1 MPCNLGNLGYP
12 YFPVCLNDLFYKTH
26 FSFAFATLLRFLSP
40 CLFAWVS
47 FHTFGC
53 AILEYTILC
62 SMHCYCLMNYLYL
75 FRNRYIQG
83 RTRYSNITRYLNSV
97 KIYKQIQI
105 LMLLYNDIHQ
115 GALSAAGTTLCTYV
129 FVLSFYS
136 VINLS
141 QYLLLPQIIFFAG
154 LAFDTMLIVVLVD
167 GIFKAGV
174 YKVSNQVLDSVT
186 KFAATSWISN
196 KKLRRKHIQS
206 WRVPKIY
213 MGTNNYYDGKT
224 ALVILDFNL
233 SQVVNL
239 LLM

>member
-1 MPCNLGNLGYP
+1 
-12 YFPVCLNDLFYKTH
+12 
-26 FSFAFATLLRFLSP
+26 
-40 CLFAWVS
+40 
-47 FHTFGC
+47 
-53 AILEYTILC
+53 
-62 SMHCYCLMNYLYL
+62 MHCYCLNNYLYL
-75 FRNRYIQG
+75 FLNQYVQSRN
-83 RTRYSNITRYLNSV
+83 RYSNITRYLNSV
-97 KIYKQIQI
+97 KIFKQIQI
-105 LMLLYNDIHQ
+105 VVLLYNDIHQ
-115 GALSAAGTTLCTYV
+115 GALSAAGAALCTFV

-167 GIFKAGV
+167 GIFKKAGV
-174 YKVSNQVLDSVT
+174 YKASKYVVDRVT
-186 KFAATSWISN
+186 KFAATSRISN
-196 KKLRRKHIQS
+196 RKLRRRHIKS

-213 MGTNNYYDGKT
+213 MGTSNYYDGKT